1 MKKSDV
7 VAPGWRSGVLLK
19 PGEKPG
25 KVLRMRLR
33 MAKNYVPWGEIVLLS
48 VLGGFVVLGVAI
60 VGLWLYRWALDAQ
73 ALVTLNGDEQNLYV
87 VIAFGIGFVITAVAL
102 AITTAK
108 KSGSGIVSL
117 PEKKR
122 PGSSR
127 LEDKWRR
134 RS

>member
-1 MKKSDV
+1 MKKSGV
-7 VAPGWRSGVLLK
+7 GASGWRGGVLFK

-25 KVLRMRLR
+25 KVLQMRVG
-33 MAKNYVPWGEIVLLS
+33 MAKKYMPWGEIVLVSL
-48 VLGGFVVLGVAI
+48 LGGFLTVGLAI
-60 VGLWLYRWALDAQ
+60 VGLWIYRWMWDSQ
-73 ALVTLNGDEQNLYV
+73 ALVSTAGDEQNLYGA
-87 VIAFGIGFVITAVAL
+87 IAFGIGFVVTTVVLVMA
-102 AITTAK
+102 TAK
-108 KSGSGIVSL
+108 KSGSGIVSI